1 MGSLIYHFA
10 CFFSQSSTFS
20 ITLFFHFS
28 WPHAAIE
35 KSGQIYVTRC
45 TCEVRNGGK
54 CCHIGSLLFMLDDIS
69 CERTPLFAESTT
81 DTSCYWETKGIKRKK
96 DPRPI
101 HLIPTGKKCRL
112 NNRLINIDP
121 CPQGSSTTKFE
132 VANFLVEANTC
143 KCNLK
148 PCSCSSNWIAKKVYL
163 LALKLL
169 QNQKTRHIEAG
180 ILLKHMVMI
189 MVQN

>member
-1 MGSLIYHFA
+1 
-10 CFFSQSSTFS
+10 
-20 ITLFFHFS
+20 
-28 WPHAAIE
+28 
-35 KSGQIYVTRC
+35 
-45 TCEVRNGGK
+45 
-54 CCHIGSLLFMLDDIS
+54 MLDDIS

-112 NNRLINIDP
+112 NNRLISIDP
-121 CPQGSSTTKFE
+121 RPQGSSTTKFE